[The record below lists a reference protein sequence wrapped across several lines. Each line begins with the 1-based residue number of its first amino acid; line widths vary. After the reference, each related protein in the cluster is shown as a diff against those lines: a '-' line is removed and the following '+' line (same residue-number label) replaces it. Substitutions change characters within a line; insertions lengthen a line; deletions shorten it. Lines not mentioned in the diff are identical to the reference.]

1 MTNILYGVNGEGAG
15 HSSRSREI
23 ITHLQEQGHTV
34 HVVSFDRGLKN
45 LAADFDVTEIFGM
58 RLATIHNQ
66 VRYGRTV
73 LRNLL
78 TIPRAAKSAHK
89 LKRLAKEWGNQ

>member
-1 MTNILYGVNGEGAG
+1 MANILYGVNGGGAG

-23 ITHLQEQGHTV
+23 LTHLQERGHAI

-58 RLATIHNQ
+58 RPATAHNR
-66 VRYGRTV
+66 VRHWDSGRSGHVILIT
-73 LRNLL
+73 LRCDRVHR
-78 TIPRAAKSAHK
+78 TFFTDP
-89 LKRLAKEWGNQ
+89 